1 MLLPS
6 SPSHTLLT
14 LSLLLSLLFITLTKA
29 SSSTTPTSIFCK
41 CTCGQNS
48 TLIPITTSPPS
59 CSECNRQFCLK
70 QHLPICHDVGDD
82 DIFTTCFQRDSAKDQ
97 AVVFIFI
104 VATVGLLGYAG
115 LRGWVGEVVK
125 RWRGS
130 DRTAGERYEALPGA

>member
-1 MLLPS
+1 MHLPHLPLPLLP
-6 SPSHTLLT
+6 
-14 LSLLLSLLFITLTKA
+14 LLSLLISLTA
-29 SSSTTPTSIFCK
+29 AYAPTSIFCK
-41 CTCGQNS
+41 CACGYNS
-48 TLIPITTSPPS
+48 TLIPITSPPS

-70 QHLPICHDVGDD
+70 QHLPICRDVGDD

-115 LRGWVGEVVK
+115 LRGWVGEVIK
-125 RWRGS
+125 KWRDR